1 MGLTI
6 GVSLI
11 ESGKRK
17 RTEIINEIRRRNIE
31 LSRAKKVR
39 TNKRLKRW
47 WCHKIQNKQI
57 ICQGQN

>member
-17 RTEIINEIRRRNIE
+17 RAEIINEIRRRNIE

-39 TNKRLKRW
+39 TNKRLKR
-47 WCHKIQNKQI
+47 
-57 ICQGQN
+57 